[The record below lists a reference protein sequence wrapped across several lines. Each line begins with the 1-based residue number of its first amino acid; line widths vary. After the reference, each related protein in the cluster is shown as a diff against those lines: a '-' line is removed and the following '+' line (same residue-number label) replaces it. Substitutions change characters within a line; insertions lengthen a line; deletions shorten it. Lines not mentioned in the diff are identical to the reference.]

1 MRDYL
6 QIADSGLMLF
16 LVSFTLLVVAAQSLL
31 FIRTAWRQGA
41 KIGLEQELMKKS
53 MINSAIFSVVPSLP
67 ILIMLVILSNSLGRY
82 FIWLRL
88 SVVGSAAYESMAANI
103 AATSVG
109 LSGFADPNF
118 NLVAFAT
125 VMYVMTFGIV
135 WGIVF
140 NIFFMRSLDKFSKK
154 MKAKKNN
161 FVPVFS
167 AALFMG
173 ILGLMSSPH
182 ITNFSNI
189 PAISAFISSAI
200 MVFLCSI
207 IAKNAKFKVI
217 DDFSLP
223 IGMLFG
229 MAMAIVTTNM
239 LG

>member
-6 QIADSGLMLF
+6 KIADSPLMLF
-16 LVSFTLLVVAAQSLL
+16 LVSFTLLVVAGQSLL
-31 FIRTAWRQGA
+31 FIRRAWKEGA
-41 KIGLEQELMKKS
+41 KIGIETALMKKS

-109 LSGFADPNF
+109 LSGFGDPNF
-118 NLVAFAT
+118 NLEAFST

-135 WGIVF
+135 WGIIF
-140 NIFFMRSLDKFSKK
+140 NIFFMKSLDKFSKK
-154 MKAKKNN
+154 MKAAKNN

-182 ITNFSNI
+182 ITNFGNI
-189 PAISAFISSAI
+189 PALTAYISSAI
-200 MVFLCSI
+200 MVLICSKL
-207 IAKNAKFKVI
+207 AKGTRFKAI

-223 IGMLFG
+223 IGMIFG
-229 MAMAIVTTNM
+229 MAMAIVTTN
-239 LG
+239 LIG